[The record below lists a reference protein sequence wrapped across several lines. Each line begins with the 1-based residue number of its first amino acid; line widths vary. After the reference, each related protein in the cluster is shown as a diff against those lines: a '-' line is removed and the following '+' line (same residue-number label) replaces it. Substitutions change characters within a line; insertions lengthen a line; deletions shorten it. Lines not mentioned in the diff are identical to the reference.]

1 MTKAIALLSGG
12 LDSQLAAK
20 LVLDQGIEI
29 EGMHFLSVFNTSPKE
44 GQLPAADRAAANI
57 GVPLHKVDVSEGQIA
72 ILKDPPHGLGSAA
85 NPCIDCHMM
94 MLRIAA
100 GKMRESG
107 ADFLVTGEVLGQ
119 RPMSQRRHSLD
130 VIDRETGL
138 GGLILRPLC
147 AKALPPT
154 IPEEKGL
161 VDRGKLEGIR
171 GRTRGRQMQLA
182 RKFGI
187 TDYPSPA
194 GGCLLTDPGFG
205 LRVKDLLEHGEL
217 NLDNARLLK
226 HGRHYRLGPHTKAVV
241 GRDEADNN
249 AIEAIVIEGDLLL
262 VLADIPGPTT
272 VLRGETS
279 EGFVATAGA
288 LTARASKAKT
298 APSARLRVWPAG
310 REAEER
316 IIEVAPATDELA
328 EELTVNPQQGARR

>member
-12 LDSQLAAK
+12 LDSQLAAR
-20 LVLDQGIEI
+20 LVLHQGIEV
-29 EGMHFLSVFNTSPKE
+29 EGMHFLSVFNASPKE

-57 GVPLHKVDVSEGQIA
+57 GVPLHKVDVSEAQIA
-72 ILKDPPHGLGSAA
+72 ILADPPHGFGSAA

-94 MLRIAA
+94 MLKIAA
-100 GKMRESG
+100 ARMRETG

-138 GGLILRPLC
+138 GGLILRPLS
-147 AKALPPT
+147 AKVLSPT
-154 IPEEKGL
+154 IPEDKGL
-161 VDRGKLEGIR
+161 VDRAKLEGIR
-171 GRTRGRQMQLA
+171 GRSRIRQMQLA

-205 LRVKDLLEHGEL
+205 LRVRDLLEHGEL
-217 NLDNARLLK
+217 DLDNARMLR

-249 AIEAIVIEGDLLL
+249 AIEAIVIDGDLLM

-279 EGFVATAGA
+279 EESVATAGA

-298 APSARLRVWPAG
+298 SPSARLRVWPAG
-310 REAEER
+310 REGEER
-316 IIEVAPATDELA
+316 VIEVAPATDELA
-328 EELTVNPQQGARR
+328 EELIVNPQQGARR